1 MAQASPPRLCE
12 RERLQARR
20 ECARP
25 GGLSLT
31 RWPPPSS
38 RPEYMLIVC
47 GSTLC
52 ASLCYG
58 RSAMMAYGKTRINVS
73 LDPEYA
79 EKLAVLAER
88 AHLQEG
94 TLARSLLL
102 QAIDDADL
110 DARTVVDIL
119 DGIPGAFERAERGI
133 EQIRA
138 GKGIPLDE
146 L

>member
-1 MAQASPPRLCE
+1 MARVQNRL
-12 RERLQARR
+12 
-20 ECARP
+20 
-25 GGLSLT
+25 
-31 RWPPPSS
+31 
-38 RPEYMLIVC
+38 
-47 GSTLC
+47 
-52 ASLCYG
+52 
-58 RSAMMAYGKTRINVS
+58 NVT

-94 TLARSLLL
+94 TLARALLS
-102 QAIDDADL
+102 QAIDEADMDAQS
-110 DARTVVDIL
+110 VVDIL

-138 GKGIPLDE
+138 GEGLPLDQ